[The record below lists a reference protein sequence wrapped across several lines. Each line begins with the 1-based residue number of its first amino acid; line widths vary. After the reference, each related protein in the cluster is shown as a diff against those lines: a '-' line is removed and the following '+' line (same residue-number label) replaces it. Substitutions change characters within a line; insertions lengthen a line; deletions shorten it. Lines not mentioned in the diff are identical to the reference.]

1 MMTRIVD
8 RELEE
13 LRELALRMGSLTEE
27 ILAKSLR
34 ALLDSTLCDEVQRDD
49 IEIDRLDVA
58 IDDAVLELLA
68 TKAPVATDLRFV
80 LATRS
85 VATDLERVGDI
96 SRNIAKSA
104 RRLGGAN
111 NFALPPRLD
120 SLAKDAQ
127 RLLRK
132 SLNSYANT
140 DAAEARRILKEDDAI
155 DDMESLVI
163 QEAITELS
171 RHPEES
177 SREVDLI
184 MIAKNL
190 ERVADH
196 ATNIAEDVIL
206 TVEARNMKH
215 ASKLAPAGDRAV

>member
-1 MMTRIVD
+1 MTRIVD
-8 RELEE
+8 RDLEG
-13 LRELALRMGSLTEE
+13 LRELALRMGSHAEE
-27 ILAKSLR
+27 ILGKSLR
-34 ALLDSTLCDEVQRDD
+34 SLLDATLCDEVQRDD

-58 IDDAVLELLA
+58 IDAAVLELLA

-85 VATDLERVGDI
+85 IATDLERVGDLA
-96 SRNIAKSA
+96 RNIAKSGV
-104 RRLGGAN
+104 RLSGDSR
-111 NFALPPRLD
+111 FELPPRLETL
-120 SLAKDAQ
+120 SKDAQ

-132 SLNSYANT
+132 ALNAYANT
-140 DAAEARRILKEDDAI
+140 DAEEARRILREDDEI
-155 DDMESLVI
+155 DAAESLVI
-163 QEAITELS
+163 QDAIAAMI
-171 RHPEES
+171 RHPDDS

-190 ERVADH
+190 ERIADH

-215 ASKLAPAGDRAV
+215 VSKLAADPEAPK

>member
-1 MMTRIVD
+1 MTRIVE

-13 LRELALRMGSLTEE
+13 LREMTLRMGGLAEE
-27 ILAKSLR
+27 ILAKAMRSLV
-34 ALLDSTLCDEVQRDD
+34 DPSLCDEVQRED
-49 IEIDRLDVA
+49 IEIDRIDVD

-96 SRNIAKSA
+96 ARNIAKSA
-104 RRLGGAN
+104 KRLGGGTS
-111 NFALPPRLD
+111 FQIPPRLD
-120 SLAKDAQ
+120 SLAKDTQ

-132 SLNSYANT
+132 SLDSYANT
-140 DAAEARRILKEDDAI
+140 DAEEARRVLTEDDEIDQAESRVIRDAI
-155 DDMESLVI
+155 AEI
-163 QEAITELS
+163 AK
-171 RHPEES
+171 HPEAT

-190 ERVADH
+190 ERVGDH

-206 TVEARNMKH
+206 TVEAQNLKH
-215 ASKLAPAGDRAV
+215 AEKLAGRERKAI